1 MAFMRLENVLPP
13 LILCAVITTYLKPTS
28 SQRTTTITFAAIPD
42 PINVLKNET
51 VEFIC
56 EQNANNTFN
65 IKYKGNIVIV
75 ENKQIKDEFLDIFD
89 FQMLNSTTGK
99 LTLKQA
105 TEEYTKYTYK
115 CGDGADEKYAVIGNV
130 YTLISSKPICKSS
143 IEIGP
148 YIFEDQI
155 DLIEINC
162 TSEDEVPHVTMSNY
176 IILRNKTTDVTSIS
190 TKTTSSHPHPSKTIS
205 FSTYFNSSFNNSV
218 FVCNVSQQLPA
229 PYNQSYQGSCSFG
242 PILFH
247 PLFSVTANPSI
258 VNFSDVRNV
267 VLRCTSNV
275 SEVNLTWTNIPSHWR
290 YDIIEGDTY
299 IELIFTDTGSDVY
312 SVDIQCVGYYG
323 DRVITTTAHISYSP
337 LSFQVTNLAIYL
349 TLVIIIV
356 VVCVAVVFLL
366 RRVYVTNSQQKKD
379 TTQIYYA
386 SVDLLP
392 GILPTENH
400 VNINSSSFT
409 YDSGGYLS
417 PCEPLQDDEQYDI
430 VK

>member
-13 LILCAVITTYLKPTS
+13 LLLCAVITACLKPSS
-28 SQRTTTITFAAIPD
+28 SQRTTTTKFAKLPD
-42 PINVLKNET
+42 TINVLKDET
-51 VEFIC
+51 IEFIC
-56 EQNANNTFN
+56 EQNANTPFD
-65 IKYKGNIVIV
+65 IKFKGNILIV
-75 ENKQIKDEFLDIFD
+75 ENKQLKDEFLDIFA
-89 FQMLNSTTGK
+89 FRMLNSTTGK
-99 LTLKQA
+99 LTLKHA
-105 TEEYTKYTYK
+105 TEEYTGIYK
-115 CGDGADEKYAVIGNV
+115 CGEGVNEKYASIGVV

-148 YIFEDQI
+148 YFFEDQI
-155 DLIEINC
+155 DLIEMNC
-162 TSEDEVPHVTMSNY
+162 TSEEGIPQVTMSNH
-176 IILRNKTTDVTSIS
+176 IIQRNETTNVTSTS
-190 TKTTSSHPHPSKTIS
+190 TRTVSSHPHPSKTLS
-205 FSTYFNSSFNNSV
+205 FSSYFNSSCNNSV

-229 PYNQSYQGSCSFG
+229 PYQSYQGSCSFG
-242 PILFH
+242 PILLH
-247 PLFSVTANPSI
+247 PLFSVTANPSNI
-258 VNFSDVRNV
+258 NFSDVRNA

-275 SEVNLTWTNIPSHWR
+275 SEVNLTWTNIPSHWI
-290 YDIIEGDTY
+290 YDINEGDTY

-366 RRVYVTNSQQKKD
+366 RCVYVTNSQQNKD
-379 TTQIYYA
+379 TNQMYYA
-386 SVDLLP
+386 SVDVLP
-392 GILPTENH
+392 GILSTENY

-417 PCEPLQDDEQYDI
+417 PCEPLQNDEQYDI